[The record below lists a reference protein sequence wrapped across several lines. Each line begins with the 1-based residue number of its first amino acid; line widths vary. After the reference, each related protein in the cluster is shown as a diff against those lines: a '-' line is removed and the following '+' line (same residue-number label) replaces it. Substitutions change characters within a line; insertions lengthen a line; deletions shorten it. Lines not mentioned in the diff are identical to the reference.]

1 MNRISLLVYGFLGM
15 IALITVFNINNS
27 ISMSVSARN
36 KQYGIMRAI
45 GMDNRKICKMICA
58 ETLSYAIFGMVTGG
72 ILGLLLHKKFYQ
84 MIISSYFGEPWTVPV
99 KELLIILLVVAFAS
113 ATSVVKPVKRV
124 LSNTVTETISE
135 L

>member
-1 MNRISLLVYGFLGM
+1 M
-15 IALITVFNINNS
+15 IALISVFNINNS

-45 GMDNRKICKMICA
+45 GMDNGQIGKMICA
-58 ETLSYAIFGMVTGG
+58 ETLTYAISGILTGG
-72 ILGLLLHKKFYQ
+72 ILGLLLHMKFYQ
-84 MIISSYFGEPWTVPV
+84 WMISAYFGDSWTVPV
-99 KELLIILLVVAFAS
+99 KELFIILFVVIFAS
-113 ATSVVKPVKRV
+113 ATAVVKPVKRI